1 MGMPPDSSPYGSQ
14 TVTGPGWPNIDE
26 EQLTAAS
33 ASYQKLAANI
43 SGNIVPEQTNQLM
56 KLNEVWQGTGAV
68 AASGEAATMIG
79 HHEANSAQAQAIA
92 TQLTAMAAAVVQ
104 TKTAVNAIA
113 QQVQHEVEVLQ
124 ALPFDNKQELIEG
137 VIKMGLSQNIA
148 TVTAAT
154 SELASSLGTT
164 ANVPAVTTPP
174 TAQVQQAAQQGAD
187 QMMQMMGQLP
197 QMLGQI
203 PQMLGQMPQQLTQPL
218 QQLSQPLQQLTQMFG
233 SAGKGGT
240 GSGPMPFS
248 AFSTHP
254 AAGGSGPSSGAGLV
268 KAASLPGSGGGS
280 AQTPLMGKLVGGTSP
295 VLVAAEPAMAVS
307 NAFGGVAPVASGG
320 MGGGGM
326 GPMGMTGQRGSGGGG
341 AAQGLAVPALL
352 DHELD
357 DGAVDDDW

>member
-43 SGNIVPEQTNQLM
+43 TGNIVPEQTNQLM
-56 KLNEVWQGTGAV
+56 RLNEVWQGEGAM
-68 AASGEAATMIG
+68 AASGEATTMIG
-79 HHEANSAQAQAIA
+79 HHQANGAQAQAIA

-104 TKTAVNAIA
+104 TKTAVNATA
-113 QQVQHEVEVLQ
+113 QQVQHEVEMLQ
-124 ALPFDNKQELIEG
+124 ALPIDNKQELIEG

-154 SELASSLGTT
+154 SELVSSLGTT
-164 ANVPAVTTPP
+164 ANIPAVTTPP
-174 TAQVQQAAQQGAD
+174 TAQAQQAAQKGGE
-187 QMMQMMGQLP
+187 QMMQMMGQL
-197 QMLGQI
+197 LGQI
-203 PQMLGQMPQQLTQPL
+203 PQMLGQIPQQLTQPL
-218 QQLSQPLQQLTQMFG
+218 QQLTQPLQQLTQMFG

-254 AAGGSGPSSGAGLV
+254 TAGGSGPSSGAGLM

-280 AQTPLMGKLVGGTSP
+280 AQTPLMGKLVVGTSP
-295 VLVAAEPAMAVS
+295 VAVATDHAMAGS
-307 NAFGGVAPVASGG
+307 NAFGGLAPVASGG
-320 MGGGGM
+320 MG
-326 GPMGMTGQRGSGGGG
+326 PMGAMGHRGAGSGGTT
-341 AAQGLAVPALL
+341 QGLAVPAPLE
-352 DHELD
+352 HELD
-357 DGAVDDDW
+357 DGDVDDDW